1 MTMQNSAPQSRD
13 SDLKDIVDTAL
24 EAGNFSVLSNALR
37 AADLVDTLKGT
48 GPFTLF
54 APTDEAF
61 RKLRP
66 AELGGLLKDRHR
78 LAGMLRSLVVPGR
91 VMARDIEEGDLTTVD
106 GASLTVT
113 SVSGH
118 WAINDANLTRTNIE
132 SSNGVIHAIDAV
144 VLPA

>member
-1 MTMQNSAPQSRD
+1 MQTTATQRSDN
-13 SDLKDIVDTAL
+13 DLKDIVDTAL
-24 EAGNFSVLSNALR
+24 GAGNFSVLSNALR
-37 AADLVDTLKGT
+37 AADLVGTLKGA

-61 RKLRP
+61 RKLPP
-66 AELGGLLKDRHR
+66 AELGDLLKDRRR
-78 LAGMLRSLVVPGR
+78 LAGVLRSLVVPGK
-91 VMARDIEEGDLTTVD
+91 VMARDIEEGDLKTVD

-144 VLPA
+144 VLPE

>member
-1 MTMQNSAPQSRD
+1 MQTTAMQRSDN
-13 SDLKDIVDTAL
+13 DLKDIVDTAL
-24 EAGNFSVLSNALR
+24 GAGNFSVLSNALR
-37 AADLVDTLKGT
+37 AADLVGTLKGA

-61 RKLRP
+61 RKLPP
-66 AELGGLLKDRHR
+66 AELGDLLKDRRR
-78 LAGMLRSLVVPGR
+78 LAGVLRSLVVPGK
-91 VMARDIEEGDLTTVD
+91 VMARDIEEGDLKTVD

-144 VLPA
+144 VLPE

>member
-1 MTMQNSAPQSRD
+1 MQTTATQRSDN
-13 SDLKDIVDTAL
+13 DLKDIVDTAL
-24 EAGNFSVLSNALR
+24 GAGNFSVLSNALR
-37 AADLVDTLKGT
+37 AADLVGTLKGA

-61 RKLRP
+61 RKLPP
-66 AELGGLLKDRHR
+66 AELGDLLKDRRR
-78 LAGMLRSLVVPGR
+78 LAGVLRSRVVPGK

-144 VLPA
+144 VLPE

>member
-1 MTMQNSAPQSRD
+1 MQRSDN
-13 SDLKDIVDTAL
+13 DLKDIVDTAL
-24 EAGNFSVLSNALR
+24 GAGNFSVLSNALR
-37 AADLVDTLKGT
+37 AADLVGTLKGA

-61 RKLRP
+61 RKLPP
-66 AELGGLLKDRHR
+66 AELGDLLKDRRR
-78 LAGMLRSLVVPGR
+78 LAGVLRSLVVPGK
-91 VMARDIEEGDLTTVD
+91 VMARDIEEGDLKTVD

-144 VLPA
+144 VLPE